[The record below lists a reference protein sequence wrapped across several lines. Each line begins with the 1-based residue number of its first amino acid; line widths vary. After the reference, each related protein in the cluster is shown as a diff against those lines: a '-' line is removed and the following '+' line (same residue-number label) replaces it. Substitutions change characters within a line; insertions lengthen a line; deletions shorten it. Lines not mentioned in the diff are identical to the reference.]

1 MMKTNMTTQT
11 IWLHAL
17 SPVHAG
23 TGQVSAS
30 VIDLPVARE
39 KATSWPLIP
48 ATTLKGVLKD
58 ATPDDQR
65 DALFGSKD
73 KVGSLQFGDARLVCF
88 PVRSWK
94 GVFAYV
100 TCPTALNRL
109 VRDFGALGAPFPA
122 IAEVPSMKE
131 TDASVTV
138 GSALVEKDRVWLED
152 LDLMASENEATQ
164 GIAETI
170 AAAVLPESE
179 RAAFIARLVIVSD
192 DLFDFLTETATA
204 VTARVSLEEA
214 SKTVKSGGL
223 WYEESVPAEAIFVA
237 PVLGRNESVLPT
249 LPAVLQFG
257 GNETV
262 GQGLCRVTV
271 KP

>member
-1 MMKTNMTTQT
+1 MKTTTTTAQT
-11 IWLHAL
+11 LWLHAL

-39 KATSWPLIP
+39 KATNWPLIP

-58 ATPDDQR
+58 ATPEDSR
-65 DALFGSKD
+65 DALFGSPSNA
-73 KVGSLQFGDARLVCF
+73 GSLQFGDARLVCF

-100 TCPTALNRL
+100 TSPTALNRL
-109 VRDFGALGAPFPA
+109 TRDFGALGAPFPT
-122 IAEVPSMKE
+122 IAEVPSMQE
-131 TDASVTV
+131 TDASVTT
-138 GSALVEKDRVWLED
+138 GSALVEKSRIWLED
-152 LDLMASENEATQ
+152 LDLTASESVETQ
-164 GIAETI
+164 AIAESI
-170 AAAVLPESE
+170 AAVFPEGE
-179 RAAFIARLVIVSD
+179 RAAFIARFVIVSD

-262 GQGLCRVTV
+262 GQGLCRVTMV
-271 KP
+271 KR